1 MPSTIRLNKNQLQD
15 LIEIMKANNG
25 DPSELEGL
33 LREVEAEER
42 QTRPGPPRA
51 RRGGALR
58 DQEEEL
64 TTEEHLNIKVGYLFS
79 EGIHGELL
87 ERIIAI
93 DRSYSS
99 KEIQQMCRDNGLSAS
114 NKDKKVMAAKLLA
127 HNVNLEAR
135 PPETIL
141 PQTITPQ
148 GRCYEN
154 AWRFLIKEGEGKLVH
169 GTVQTID
176 KRIDHAWVE
185 TETGYIW
192 EPESGEFMESA
203 YFDEIAKPEV
213 EAEYTPEEAAIM
225 VVRVKNL
232 GPWTIEERRQF
243 LKGVK
248 V

>member
-1 MPSTIRLNKNQLQD
+1 MAGTVNMNKGQLND
-15 LIEIMKANNG
+15 LIEKAKANGG
-25 DPSELEGL
+25 DTSELEGL
-33 LREVEAEER
+33 LAEVEEEEK

-51 RRGGALR
+51 RRGGNSPRA
-58 DQEEEL
+58 QEEEL
-64 TTEEHLNIKVGYLFS
+64 TTEEYLNNKVGYLFP
-79 EGIHGELL
+79 EGIHGEIL

-127 HNVNLEAR
+127 HNVNLEERAT
-135 PPETIL
+135 EAIL

-148 GRCYEN
+148 GRCYED

-176 KRIDHAWVE
+176 KRINHAWVE

-192 EPESGEFMESA
+192 EPESGEFMKRA
-203 YFDEIAKPEV
+203 YFDEIAKPEA
-213 EAEYTPEEAAIM
+213 EAEYTLEEAAIM
-225 VVRVKNL
+225 VARTKNL
-232 GPWTIEERRQF
+232 GPWTMEERHLF
-243 LKGVK
+243 LKGGR
-248 V
+248 